1 MRLMKE
7 SKGAKILLK
16 IDLEENKFKRFLYFR
31 KKFKQLRLFIMKNDR
46 KLSPKEEEI
55 MACFWQHGPMFVR
68 EVRDRLDDPKP
79 HFNTV
84 STFVRGL
91 EMKGWLAHEAVGNSH
106 RYYPLVDSTEYR
118 DKSLGGIVDRFFGR
132 SYLRFVSTLVE
143 EEKITPDDLRDL
155 LNMIQ
160 AKDKTRSK
168 D

>member
-1 MRLMKE
+1 MK
-7 SKGAKILLK
+7 I
-16 IDLEENKFKRFLYFR
+16 N
-31 KKFKQLRLFIMKNDR
+31 R

-68 EVRDRLDDPKP
+68 EVREMLDEPKP
-79 HFNTV
+79 HFNTI

-91 EMKGWLAHEAVGNSH
+91 ESKGWLAHEVVGNSH
-106 RYYPLVDSTEYR
+106 RYYPVVDSTEYR

-143 EEKITPDDLRDL
+143 EEKISPDDLREL
-155 LNMIQ
+155 LNIIQ
-160 AKDKTRSK
+160 AKDNNPPK